1 LIIAVQNGNLKMMEL
16 LLSYLDQKNL
26 INIPDRNGLS
36 VLFYTIRVQNGLS
49 ILKLLFKKNLANK
62 SLVDKEKNTV
72 LHYAIIQKNYDAI
85 VVLLENGLDIDAQ
98 NIDGRTPLMLAAL
111 SGDEKLTEYLLE
123 YGADKVL
130 KDNSGQTAIDLGIK
144 SRNEKCIDLLKQNRH
159 VKSDD
164 VSAATESTNIIKEKE
179 KFDQLFSSKKTPQAT
194 KSSEYKIG
202 HDEDDDDDDDEEED
216 DEEEEDEEET
226 QATGGKIVLS
236 HDKSDKGNTWTE
248 DDEDD
253 DDDDEEEESQV
264 VLNLEKVEEYT
275 NLFSGIQTEKQGLDL
290 FKKK

>member
-202 HDEDDDDDDDEEED
+202 HDEDDDDDDEEED